1 MLVIFGANG
10 RTGREILRQ
19 ALAAGMAVRPVVRDD
34 RDGRG
39 LDKLI
44 DVGEICYADADHPA
58 SIVPVLEGATQV
70 VSCINARTAGHGC
83 PEYGEDAGANIV
95 KAAVEADRACTAS
108 QCRGCL
114 SLVSQP
120 VESSELS
127 NRSKGSR
134 LERLTLDHVAHQ
146 LLYGRGD

>member
-83 PEYGEDAGANIV
+83 PEYGEDAGANV
-95 KAAVEADRACTAS
+95 
-108 QCRGCL
+108 
-114 SLVSQP
+114 
-120 VESSELS
+120 
-127 NRSKGSR
+127 
-134 LERLTLDHVAHQ
+134 
-146 LLYGRGD
+146 